1 MKLRLTGLV
10 ALIVTTLFTS
20 ALVATPAQAADEGDA
35 HIQSVSTQ
43 WLTSNRD
50 LSVTILLRSSEA
62 HDVVDVH
69 TSYSKSPLIG
79 RSQVGDV
86 LKNRALP
93 ALTRIS
99 TTTFTNVD
107 AGDQQLSLTL
117 TREQFKIN
125 KRGAYVFHF
134 EVQYGDNTTP
144 LNLLMPYV
152 SLAGFTQ
159 PLQLVTLWSVASEPT
174 ITSSGETVDENAA
187 QQFDAGNPLDAI
199 VSAGNQR
206 VTWLT
211 DPDIVTTADSLG
223 AVGWKEALLSQS
235 SASERFT
242 LPTANADIATLLEA
256 NQKDA
261 VALATQPINDAPLI
275 YIPRTGDLKAQ
286 TWKSLAERNATVVVS
301 DRCYPSST
309 STYTTNG
316 IYKNANIKQTALVAD
331 SQMSDLMTVAISH
344 HSDAVAYQQALL
356 SDSLITQLERPN
368 TQRVV
373 VLNPRTAN
381 VHVDAVNAKAA
392 LSVVNAPWTSAMSVA
407 KAVTFHSGSRTHT
420 GCATRYMVKSTLSQ
434 VMDSNRARRKLRAL
448 IANTSE
454 EQTLLTS
461 ILRTSSMNLR
471 KTRLRAM
478 TQDLSSFTEKLLGS
492 VKIMS
497 AGAVILPAEQGK
509 VPITINNSLSVPAT
523 ITITAVGE
531 PAVRVIP
538 QEVMEIQI
546 GAGKRK
552 SIEIPVRLI
561 GSDVGFVNLQL
572 KDSSGRAVGAPVRIQ
587 LSSSAYAAV
596 ARWVM
601 GFAGVLLL
609 LLLLR
614 RGNWRIRRLLTASRK
629 NDVHE

>member
-1 MKLRLTGLV
+1 MRLRIIGLV
-10 ALIVTTLFTS
+10 SLVVTTLFTS
-20 ALVATPAQAADEGDA
+20 ALVATPAQAADKGAA

-43 WLTSNRD
+43 WLTSSRD
-50 LSVTILLRSSEA
+50 LSVTILLHLTDA
-62 HDVVDVH
+62 QDVVDVH
-69 TSYSKSPLIG
+69 ASYSKSPLIG
-79 RSQVGDV
+79 RSQVADV
-86 LKNRALP
+86 MKNRALP
-93 ALTRIS
+93 SLTRIS

-107 AGDQQLSLTL
+107 AGDQQLNLTL
-117 TREQFKIN
+117 SRNQFKIN

-134 EVQYGDNTTP
+134 EVKYGNNSTP
-144 LNLLMPYV
+144 LNLIMPYV
-152 SLAGFTQ
+152 SFAGFTQ
-159 PLQLVTLWSVASEPT
+159 PLQIVTLWSVASEPT
-174 ITSSGETVDENAA
+174 ITSSDETVDENAA

-211 DPDIVTTADSLG
+211 DPDIINTANVLG
-223 AVGWKEALLSQS
+223 ADGWKESLATQS
-235 SASERFT
+235 SASERFS

-261 VALATQPINDAPLI
+261 VTLATQPVVDAPLI

-301 DRCYPSST
+301 DRCYQSST

-316 IYKNANIKQTALVAD
+316 IYKSASVNQTALVAD
-331 SQMSDLMTVAISH
+331 SQMSDLMTVAISN

-373 VLNPRTAN
+373 VLNPQTAN
-381 VHVDAVNAKAA
+381 VQVDLANAQAA
-392 LSVVNAPWTSAMSVA
+392 LSVINAPWTSAITVS
-407 KAVTFHSGSRTHT
+407 KALTIHSGSRSHT
-420 GCATRYMVKSTLSQ
+420 GCATRHMAKSTLSQ
-434 VMDSNRARRKLRAL
+434 VMDSNRARRKLQAL
-448 IANTSE
+448 IAGTSE

-478 TQDLSSFTEKLLGS
+478 TQDLASFTEKLLGS

-523 ITITAVGE
+523 ITITAAGE

-538 QEVMEIQI
+538 QEIMEIQV

-572 KDSSGRAVGAPVRIQ
+572 KDASGRAIGAPVRIQ

-601 GFAGVLLL
+601 GFAGALLV

-614 RGNWRIRRLLTASRK
+614 RGYWRIRRLFSTSGK
-629 NDVHE
+629 NEDHE